1 MSVNENM
8 PLTREYLQSLKKSDE
23 ELVKT
28 MLHSDLQVLRETV
41 IRAAGNGSIGI
52 GYRLTVSNVLLK
64 NLDRVRAILDNN
76 FPGCDITLRDDGWVD
91 INWYEPINTTVDGAI
106 TSEVEKEETQC
117 QQMTYLQVVGGAL
130 GGVKCHLDSNCIVQ
144 FLT

>member
-28 MLHSDLQVLRETV
+28 MLHSDLQVLREAV
-41 IRAAGNGSIGI
+41 IYAAGNGHIGI
-52 GYRLTVSNVLLK
+52 GRRLTVSSVVLR
-64 NLDRVRAILDNN
+64 NLDKVRAILDSN

-91 INWYEPINTTVDGAI
+91 INWNEPINTTISEPI
-106 TSEVEKEETQC
+106 TSEVGKGET
-117 QQMTYLQVVGGAL
+117 
-130 GGVKCHLDSNCIVQ
+130 
-144 FLT
+144 